1 MLVDINQLKVG
12 KKARFWIYTLSKQHW
27 TYLYEKFVAKEFY
40 ISSFHMRNIIKGD
53 VIIFCQKDQPRGC
66 ATETGFVAIGIVDA
80 NMTFNE
86 KRIKIF
92 KDNNMNKHF
101 ASISHVSSLHQCY
114 KIIKITK
121 ELRQCKEFTSEESF
135 RKKYIIETTNFIQ
148 LPDKLGHVLFE
159 ALVNIFNADNNSGT
173 DSGTDSDKSSKT
185 KSDKSSKTKSDNSSK
200 SESDKSSKTN
210 KSSKNKSDDTSD
222 SDSDDTSDSDSDNTS
237 DSDSDNTSDSDSD
250 NTSDSDSDNT
260 SDSDSD
266 NTSDSDSDDFVT
278 VIGNIPVLMIP
289 CQKINLKDSGSTMIK
304 NFKQHYGK
312 CQKCDIYNNNQFE
325 LLNELDKR
333 NIEFEKLDDCCDL
346 DDIYDKY
353 INLNQYVFEFE
364 KKVDMI
370 PIKLVLVNDPDNTYY
385 KCFFVVS

>member
-1 MLVDINQLKVG
+1 MLIDINELKVG

-27 TYLYEKFVAKEFY
+27 TYLYEKFVAKEFH

-53 VIIFCQKDQPRGC
+53 IIIFCQKDQPRGC
-66 ATETGFVAIGIVDA
+66 ATETGFVAIGIVDT

-101 ASISHVSSLHQCY
+101 ASVSHVSSLHQCY
-114 KIIKITK
+114 KITKLTK

-135 RKKYIIETTNFIQ
+135 RKKYVIETTNFTQ

-159 ALVNIFNADNNSGT
+159 SLVNIFKADNNS
-173 DSGTDSDKSSKT
+173 D
-185 KSDKSSKTKSDNSSK
+185 
-200 SESDKSSKTN
+200 SESDKSSKKKSGDLSDSESD
-210 KSSKNKSDDTSD
+210 KSSKSKSGDTSD
-222 SDSDDTSDSDSDNTS
+222 SDSDKSSKKKSGDLSDSESDKSSKSKSGDTSDSE
-237 DSDSDNTSDSDSD
+237 
-250 NTSDSDSDNT
+250 
-260 SDSDSD
+260 
-266 NTSDSDSDDFVT
+266 SDDFVT
-278 VIGNIPVLMIP
+278 IIGNIPILMIP
-289 CQKINLKDSGSTMIK
+289 CQKINLKDSGNTMIK

-333 NIEFEKLDDCCDL
+333 NIDFEKLDDCCDL

-364 KKVDMI
+364 KKVDKI
-370 PIKLVLVNDPDNTYY
+370 PIKLILVNDPDNTYY
-385 KCFFVVS
+385 KCFFIVS

>member
-1 MLVDINQLKVG
+1 MLIDIDELKVG

-27 TYLYEKFVAKEFY
+27 TYLYEKFVAKEFH

-53 VIIFCQKDQPRGC
+53 IIIFCQKDQPRGC
-66 ATETGFVAIGIVDA
+66 ATETGFVAIGIVDT

-101 ASISHVSSLHQCY
+101 ASVSHVSSLHQCY
-114 KIIKITK
+114 KITKLTK

-135 RKKYIIETTNFIQ
+135 RKKYVIETTNFTQ

-159 ALVNIFNADNNSGT
+159 SLVNIFKADNNS
-173 DSGTDSDKSSKT
+173 D
-185 KSDKSSKTKSDNSSK
+185 
-200 SESDKSSKTN
+200 SESDKSSKSKSGDLSDSESD
-210 KSSKNKSDDTSD
+210 KSSKSKSGDTSD
-222 SDSDDTSDSDSDNTS
+222 SE
-237 DSDSDNTSDSDSD
+237 
-250 NTSDSDSDNT
+250 
-260 SDSDSD
+260 
-266 NTSDSDSDDFVT
+266 SDDFVT
-278 VIGNIPVLMIP
+278 IIGNIPILMIP
-289 CQKINLKDSGSTMIK
+289 CQKINLKDSGNTMIK

-333 NIEFEKLDDCCDL
+333 NIDFEKLDDCCDL

-364 KKVDMI
+364 KKVDKI
-370 PIKLVLVNDPDNTYY
+370 PIKLILVNDPDNTYY
-385 KCFFVVS
+385 KCFFIVS